1 MGPWGEHWDV
11 TIYTKNASEFF
22 VWGGFFAPFF
32 FFIFPN
38 HSYNDTGV
46 ITPKYVC
53 LYNIY
58 GINV

>member
-32 FFIFPN
+32 FSYSLTIVTMIPELLPPN
-38 HSYNDTGV
+38 MCAY
-46 ITPKYVC
+46 ITYTV
-53 LYNIY
+53 
-58 GINV
+58 